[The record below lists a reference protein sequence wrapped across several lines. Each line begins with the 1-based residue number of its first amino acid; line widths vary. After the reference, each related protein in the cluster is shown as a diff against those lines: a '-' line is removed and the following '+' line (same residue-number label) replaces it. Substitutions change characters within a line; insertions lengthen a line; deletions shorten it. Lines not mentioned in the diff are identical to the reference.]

1 MLKSVESNNKK
12 LEELDDLYKQA
23 VLTNNTEK
31 DIEDEADR
39 ELIDK
44 IKEVY
49 KIEDDDFKI
58 VSMPQFIFAKRFRTI
73 LNDRQLNGV
82 DAEEK
87 LGIRAETI
95 SKFKNGRQYPSI
107 DTILKIAKPL
117 KISPYYLLGLTNY
130 ITLQVDEINRLI
142 GLSEKS
148 MKILFMLNHNVGEC
162 EELTDNVPV
171 SNQNKGK
178 LDILNSLIEDNTNF
192 LEFLSCLEQYA
203 RLKEIEKQ
211 TQNSNKG
218 DVKLQLYGLNGKMIG
233 ILQDF
238 LKNIK

>member
-73 LNDRQLNGV
+73 LNDRQLSGV
-82 DAEEK
+82 KAEEK
-87 LGIRAETI
+87 LEIRAETI

-107 DTILKIAKPL
+107 DTILKIAKKL
-117 KISPYYLLGLTNY
+117 QISPYYLLGLTNY
-130 ITLQVDEINRLI
+130 MTLQVDEINRLI

-178 LDILNSLIEDNTNF
+178 LDILNFLIEDNTNF

-218 DVKLQLYGLNGKMIG
+218 DIKLQLYGLNGKMIG